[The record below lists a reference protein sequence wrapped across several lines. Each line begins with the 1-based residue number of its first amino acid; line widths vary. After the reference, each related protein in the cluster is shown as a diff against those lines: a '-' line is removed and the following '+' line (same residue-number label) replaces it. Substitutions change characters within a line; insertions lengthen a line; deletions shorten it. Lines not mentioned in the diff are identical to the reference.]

1 MQNAFWTIDTAASDV
16 LIKPRRRVGRYL
28 SSTITST
35 QGSIHIENDALIDA
49 QIEFV
54 LDLSPSHRSSFS
66 PKISFESIG
75 FQKINANINF
85 IKGIL
90 TMNKVSKIVE
100 MEAVLTS
107 LTQEN
112 GVNKAGF
119 EIYGTLT
126 KKDFG
131 WNDHEPLMIDGFP
144 LGQHIN
150 LTAYLEFTQYALAH

>member
-1 MQNAFWTIDTAASDV
+1 MYTTHWIIDTAASDV
-16 LIKPRRRVGRYL
+16 LIKPLRRTRRYVN
-28 SSTITST
+28 STITST
-35 QGSIHIENDALIDA
+35 EGSIQIADNALIDA

-54 LDLSPSHRSSFS
+54 LDLSPKQTPIYS
-66 PKISFESIG
+66 PKISFKSIS
-75 FQKINANINF
+75 FQKINAHINF
-85 IKGIL
+85 IKGVL

-119 EIYGTLT
+119 EINGILT
-126 KKDFG
+126 KKEFG
-131 WNDHEPLMIDGFP
+131 WNDHEPMMIDGFP

-150 LTAYLEFTQYALAH
+150 LTAHLEFTQFAIAQ